1 MKLLVISHVGICLTL
16 IHQFTRV
23 LVQSIMTK
31 SSFIRKY
38 SNRFLSRW
46 LVLVFDSLIVIFSFS
61 IATLLRMNFQL
72 LEIDLTVFASQL
84 VFVLGLRLLAFLFFQ
99 SYAGI
104 IRHTSIE
111 DAILIL
117 KAVFTGTLGAVLVS
131 GVIRNTLGFEHVF
144 NLSASILII
153 DFFICLFWMVILRF
167 FVKSFYESFINQF
180 KPTIGVLIYGA
191 GYTGMLTKNVF
202 QTDRS
207 TNYKILGFIDDNES
221 KIGKTIEGIK
231 VFSLPEVLDKFVG
244 SNDGLEVIMAINNM
258 SAKSKR
264 KISDIFLDRGV
275 VVKALPPVDKWV
287 EGEFA
292 MNQIHNVKI
301 EDLLG
306 REVIQMN
313 NKRIGEEIS
322 GKVILVTGAAGSIGS
337 EIVRQLIAYFP
348 SKLVLVDQAE
358 SALYDLEYELAGKV
372 PTNVQ
377 LIVNVADVSDTRR
390 VAKIFKSHRPDII
403 FHAAAYK
410 HVPLMENNPYEA
422 IKTNVIGTR
431 ILAEMASEVGVEKFV
446 MVSTDKAVNPT
457 NVMGATKRL
466 AEMYTQSMNQLEGVK
481 TKFIATRF
489 GNVLGSNG
497 SVIPLFKKQIERGG
511 PVTVTHPEI
520 TRYFMTIP
528 EACELVLEAATMGQ
542 GGEVFVFDMGESVK
556 IIDLAKKM
564 ITLSGLRVDK
574 DIEIRYTGLRPG
586 EKLYEELLNN
596 DENTLPTH
604 HPKILIAEVNTPSYA
619 YMEVATN
626 DLNHLLSSGNNNSIV
641 AKIKEI
647 IPEYKSNNS
656 VFETLDKKSLK

>member
-1 MKLLVISHVGICLTL
+1 
-16 IHQFTRV
+16 
-23 LVQSIMTK
+23 
-31 SSFIRKY
+31 
-38 SNRFLSRW
+38 
-46 LVLVFDSLIVIFSFS
+46 
-61 IATLLRMNFQL
+61 MNFQL
-72 LEIDLTVFASQL
+72 PEIDFSVFASQL
-84 VFVLGLRLLAFLFFQ
+84 IFVLGLRLLAFLYFQ

-117 KAVFTGTLGAVLVS
+117 KAVFTGTFSAVLIS

-231 VFSLPEVLDKFVG
+231 VYSLPEVLDKFVG
-244 SNDGLEVIMAINNM
+244 SNEGLEVIMAINNM

-348 SKLVLVDQAE
+348 AKLVLVDQAE

-390 VAKIFKSHRPDII
+390 ISKIFKNHRPDII

-431 ILAEMASEVGVEKFV
+431 ILAELAAEVGVDKFV

-626 DLNHLLSSGNNNSIV
+626 DLNHLLSSGTNNSIV

-656 VFETLDKKSLK
+656 VFETLDKKSSK

>member
-1 MKLLVISHVGICLTL
+1 
-16 IHQFTRV
+16 
-23 LVQSIMTK
+23 
-31 SSFIRKY
+31 
-38 SNRFLSRW
+38 
-46 LVLVFDSLIVIFSFS
+46 
-61 IATLLRMNFQL
+61 MNFQL
-72 LEIDLTVFASQL
+72 AEIDFSVFASQL
-84 VFVLGLRLLAFLFFQ
+84 IFVLGLRLLAFLYFQ

-117 KAVFTGTLGAVLVS
+117 KAVFVGSFGAVVVS
-131 GVIRNTLGFEHVF
+131 GLIRNTLGFEHVF

-348 SKLVLVDQAE
+348 AKLVLVDQAE

-372 PTNVQ
+372 PANVQ

-390 VAKIFKSHRPDII
+390 ISKIFKSHQPDVI

-431 ILAEMASEVGVEKFV
+431 ILAELASENGVEKFV

-619 YMEVATN
+619 LMEVATN
-626 DLNHLLSSGNNNSIV
+626 ELNQLLSSGDNNSIV
-641 AKIKEI
+641 AKIKEM

-656 VFETLDKKSLK
+656 VFENLDKKSTK

>member
-1 MKLLVISHVGICLTL
+1 
-16 IHQFTRV
+16 
-23 LVQSIMTK
+23 MTK

-72 LEIDLTVFASQL
+72 MEIDFSVFASQL
-84 VFVLGLRLLAFLFFQ
+84 IFVLGLRLLAFLYFQ

-117 KAVFTGTLGAVLVS
+117 KAVFAGSFGAVMVS
-131 GVIRNTLGFEHVF
+131 AVIRNTLGFEHVF

-167 FVKSFYESFINQF
+167 FVKSFYESFVNQF

-231 VFSLPEVLDKFVG
+231 VYSLPEVLDKFVG
-244 SNDGLEVIMAINNM
+244 SNDGMEVIMAINNM

-348 SKLVLVDQAE
+348 AKLVLVDQAE

-390 VAKIFKSHRPDII
+390 VSKIFKNHRPDII

-431 ILAEMASEVGVEKFV
+431 ILAELAAEVGVEKFV

-626 DLNHLLSSGNNNSIV
+626 DLNHLLSSGTNNSIV

-656 VFETLDKKSLK
+656 VFETLDKKKSS

>member
-1 MKLLVISHVGICLTL
+1 MAL
-16 IHQFTRV
+16 IPRF
-23 LVQSIMTK
+23 SKMTK

-61 IATLLRMNFQL
+61 IATLLRVNFQL
-72 LEIDLTVFASQL
+72 LEIDFSVFASQL
-84 VFVLGLRLLAFLFFQ
+84 IFVLGLRLLAFLYFQ

-117 KAVFTGTLGAVLVS
+117 KAVFAGTFGAVLTS

-231 VFSLPEVLDKFVG
+231 VYSLPEVLDKFVG
-244 SNDGLEVIMAINNM
+244 SNEGLEVIMAINNM

-348 SKLVLVDQAE
+348 AKLVLVDQAE

-390 VAKIFKSHRPDII
+390 ISKIFKNHRPDII

-431 ILAEMASEVGVEKFV
+431 ILAELAAEVGVDKFV

-626 DLNHLLSSGNNNSIV
+626 DLNHLLSSGTNNSIV

-656 VFETLDKKSLK
+656 VFETLDKKSSK

>member
-1 MKLLVISHVGICLTL
+1 
-16 IHQFTRV
+16 
-23 LVQSIMTK
+23 MTK

-61 IATLLRMNFQL
+61 IATLLRMNFQIT
-72 LEIDLTVFASQL
+72 EMDFSVFASQL
-84 VFVLGLRLLAFLFFQ
+84 TFVLGLRLLTFLYFQ

-117 KAVFTGTLGAVLVS
+117 KAVFAGTFGAVVLS

-231 VFSLPEVLDKFVG
+231 VYSLPEVLDKFVG

-322 GKVILVTGAAGSIGS
+322 GKIILVTGAAGSIGS

-348 SKLVLVDQAE
+348 AKLVLVDQAE
-358 SALYDLEYELAGKV
+358 SALYDLEYELSGKV
-372 PTNVQ
+372 PANVQ

-390 VAKIFKSHRPDII
+390 VSKIFKSHKPDII

-431 ILAEMASEVGVEKFV
+431 ILSELAAEVGVEKFV

-466 AEMYTQSMNQLEGVK
+466 AEMYTQSMNQLDGVK

-564 ITLSGLRVDK
+564 ITLSGLRVEK

-626 DLNHLLSSGNNNSIV
+626 ELNHLLSSGNNNSIV

-656 VFETLDKKSLK
+656 VFETLDKKRTS

>member
-1 MKLLVISHVGICLTL
+1 M
-16 IHQFTRV
+16 
-23 LVQSIMTK
+23 
-31 SSFIRKY
+31 
-38 SNRFLSRW
+38 
-46 LVLVFDSLIVIFSFS
+46 
-61 IATLLRMNFQL
+61 
-72 LEIDLTVFASQL
+72 EIDFSVFASQL
-84 VFVLGLRLLAFLFFQ
+84 IFVLGLRLLAFLYFQ

-117 KAVFTGTLGAVLVS
+117 KAVFAGSFGAVMVS
-131 GVIRNTLGFEHVF
+131 AVIRNTLGFEHVF

-167 FVKSFYESFINQF
+167 FVKSFYESFVNQF

-231 VFSLPEVLDKFVG
+231 VYSLPEVLDKFVG
-244 SNDGLEVIMAINNM
+244 SNDGMEVIMAINNM

-348 SKLVLVDQAE
+348 AKLVLVDQAE

-390 VAKIFKSHRPDII
+390 VSKIFKNHLPDII

-431 ILAEMASEVGVEKFV
+431 ILSELAAEVGVEKFV

-626 DLNHLLSSGNNNSIV
+626 DLNHLLSSGTNNSIV

-656 VFETLDKKSLK
+656 VFETLDKKKSS

>member
-1 MKLLVISHVGICLTL
+1 
-16 IHQFTRV
+16 
-23 LVQSIMTK
+23 MTK
-31 SSFIRKY
+31 SSFIRTY

-46 LVLVFDSLIVIFSFS
+46 LVLVFDSLIVLFSFS

-72 LEIDLTVFASQL
+72 TEIDFSIFASQL
-84 VFVLGLRLLAFLFFQ
+84 VFILGLRLLAFLYFQ

-117 KAVFTGTLGAVLVS
+117 KAVFVGSLGAVLVS
-131 GVIRNTLGFEHVF
+131 GFIRNTLGFEHVF

-153 DFFICLFWMVILRF
+153 DFFICLFWMIILRF

-202 QTDRS
+202 QTDRN

-231 VFSLPEVLDKFVG
+231 VYSLPEVLDKFVG

-258 SAKSKR
+258 SANSKR

-275 VVKALPPVDKWV
+275 IVKALPPVDKWV

-313 NKRIGEEIS
+313 NKRIGDEIS

-348 SKLVLVDQAE
+348 AKLVLVDQGE

-372 PTNVQ
+372 PANVQ
-377 LIVNVADVSDTRR
+377 LIVNIADVSDTRR
-390 VAKIFKSHRPDII
+390 VSKIFKTHRPDII

-431 ILAEMASEVGVEKFV
+431 ILAELASELGVEKFV

-520 TRYFMTIP
+520 TRFFMTIP
-528 EACELVLEAATMGQ
+528 EACELVLEAATMGH

-604 HPKILIAEVNTPSYA
+604 HPKILVAEVNTPSYA
-619 YMEVATN
+619 YMELATN
-626 DLNHLLSSGNNNSIV
+626 ELNLLLSSGDNNSIV
-641 AKIKEI
+641 AKIKEM

-656 VFETLDKKSLK
+656 VFETLDKKSS

>member
-1 MKLLVISHVGICLTL
+1 
-16 IHQFTRV
+16 
-23 LVQSIMTK
+23 
-31 SSFIRKY
+31 
-38 SNRFLSRW
+38 
-46 LVLVFDSLIVIFSFS
+46 
-61 IATLLRMNFQL
+61 
-72 LEIDLTVFASQL
+72 
-84 VFVLGLRLLAFLFFQ
+84 
-99 SYAGI
+99 
-104 IRHTSIE
+104 
-111 DAILIL
+111 
-117 KAVFTGTLGAVLVS
+117 
-131 GVIRNTLGFEHVF
+131 
-144 NLSASILII
+144 
-153 DFFICLFWMVILRF
+153 MVILRF
-167 FVKSFYESFINQF
+167 YVKSFYESFINQF

-231 VFSLPEVLDKFVG
+231 VYSLPEVLDKFVG
-244 SNDGLEVIMAINNM
+244 SNEGLEVIMAINNM

-348 SKLVLVDQAE
+348 AKLVLVDQAE

-390 VAKIFKSHRPDII
+390 VSKIFNNHQPDII

-431 ILAEMASEVGVEKFV
+431 ILAELASEVGVEKFV

-542 GGEVFVFDMGESVK
+542 GGEVFIFDMGESVK

-626 DLNHLLSSGNNNSIV
+626 DLNQLLSAGDNNAIV
-641 AKIKEI
+641 SKIKEI

-656 VFETLDKKSLK
+656 VFETLDKKSSK

>member
-1 MKLLVISHVGICLTL
+1 
-16 IHQFTRV
+16 
-23 LVQSIMTK
+23 
-31 SSFIRKY
+31 
-38 SNRFLSRW
+38 
-46 LVLVFDSLIVIFSFS
+46 
-61 IATLLRMNFQL
+61 MNFQL
-72 LEIDLTVFASQL
+72 TEIDFSIFASQL
-84 VFVLGLRLLAFLFFQ
+84 VFILGLRLLAFLYFQ

-117 KAVFTGTLGAVLVS
+117 KAVFVGSFGAVVVS
-131 GVIRNTLGFEHVF
+131 GLIRNTLGFEHVF
-144 NLSASILII
+144 NLLASILII
-153 DFFICLFWMVILRF
+153 DFFICLFWMIILRF

-231 VFSLPEVLDKFVG
+231 VYSLPEVLDKFVG

-275 VVKALPPVDKWV
+275 IVKALPPVDKWV

-313 NKRIGEEIS
+313 NKRIGDEIS

-348 SKLVLVDQAE
+348 AKLVLVDQGE

-372 PTNVQ
+372 PANVQ

-390 VAKIFKSHRPDII
+390 VSKIFKTHRPDII

-431 ILAEMASEVGVEKFV
+431 ILAELASEMGVEKFV

-520 TRYFMTIP
+520 TRFFMTIP

-604 HPKILIAEVNTPSYA
+604 HPKILVAEVNTPSYA

-626 DLNHLLSSGNNNSIV
+626 ELNLLLSSGDNNSIV
-641 AKIKEI
+641 AKIKEM

-656 VFETLDKKSLK
+656 VFETLDKKSS

>member
-1 MKLLVISHVGICLTL
+1 
-16 IHQFTRV
+16 
-23 LVQSIMTK
+23 
-31 SSFIRKY
+31 
-38 SNRFLSRW
+38 
-46 LVLVFDSLIVIFSFS
+46 
-61 IATLLRMNFQL
+61 MNFQL
-72 LEIDLTVFASQL
+72 TEIDFSIFASQL
-84 VFVLGLRLLAFLFFQ
+84 VFILGLRLLAFLYFQ

-117 KAVFTGTLGAVLVS
+117 KAVFVGSFGAVVVS
-131 GVIRNTLGFEHVF
+131 GLIRNSLGFEHVF

-153 DFFICLFWMVILRF
+153 DFFICLFWMIILRF

-180 KPTIGVLIYGA
+180 KPNIGVLIYGA

-231 VFSLPEVLDKFVG
+231 VYSLPEVLDKFVG

-275 VVKALPPVDKWV
+275 IVKALPPVDKWV

-313 NKRIGEEIS
+313 NKRIGDEIS

-348 SKLVLVDQAE
+348 AKLVLVDQGE

-372 PTNVQ
+372 PANVQ

-390 VAKIFKSHRPDII
+390 VSKIFKTHRPDII

-431 ILAEMASEVGVEKFV
+431 ILAELASEMGVEKFV

-520 TRYFMTIP
+520 TRFFMTIP

-604 HPKILIAEVNTPSYA
+604 HPKILVAEVNTPSYA

-626 DLNHLLSSGNNNSIV
+626 ELNLLLSSGDNNSIV
-641 AKIKEI
+641 AKIKEM

-656 VFETLDKKSLK
+656 VFETLDKKSS

>member
-1 MKLLVISHVGICLTL
+1 
-16 IHQFTRV
+16 
-23 LVQSIMTK
+23 MTK
-31 SSFIRKY
+31 SSLIRRY

-46 LVLVFDSLIVIFSFS
+46 LVLVFDSIIVLFSFS
-61 IATLLRMNFQL
+61 IATLLKTNANLGELDLIVFLSQISFL
-72 LEIDLTVFASQL
+72 LA
-84 VFVLGLRLLAFLFFQ
+84 LRLLSFLYFQ

-111 DAILIL
+111 DAVLIL
-117 KAVFTGTLGAVLVS
+117 KAVFVSTFSAIVLSNV
-131 GVIRNTLGFEHVF
+131 VKNTLGYQQVF
-144 NLSASILII
+144 DLSASILVI

-191 GYTGMLTKNVF
+191 GYTGMMTKNVF

-221 KIGKTIEGIK
+221 KIGKSIEGIK

-244 SNDGLEVIMAINNM
+244 TSDGLEVIMAINNIT
-258 SAKSKR
+258 AKSKR

-313 NKRIGEEIS
+313 NKRIAEEIS

-348 SKLVLVDQAE
+348 SKVILVDQAE
-358 SALYDLEYELAGKV
+358 SALFDLEYELSGKV
-372 PTNVQ
+372 PANVQ

-390 VAKIFKSHRPDII
+390 LSKVLNNHIPDII

-431 ILAEMASEVGVEKFV
+431 ILAELAAELGVEKFV

-564 ITLSGLRVDK
+564 ITLSGLRIDK
-574 DIEIRYTGLRPG
+574 DIEIKYTGLRPG

-619 YMEVATN
+619 FMEVATN
-626 DLNHLLSSGNNNSIV
+626 DLNQLLTNGNNNSIV

-656 VFETLDKKSLK
+656 VFETLDKKSAK

>member
-1 MKLLVISHVGICLTL
+1 
-16 IHQFTRV
+16 
-23 LVQSIMTK
+23 MTK

-46 LVLVFDSLIVIFSFS
+46 LVLVFDSLIVLFSFS

-72 LEIDLTVFASQL
+72 SEIDFSIFASQL
-84 VFVLGLRLLAFLFFQ
+84 IFVLGLRLLAFLYFQ

-117 KAVFTGTLGAVLVS
+117 KAVFAGSFGAVIVS
-131 GVIRNTLGFEHVF
+131 AVIRNTLGFEHVF

-231 VFSLPEVLDKFVG
+231 VYSLPEVLDKFVG
-244 SNDGLEVIMAINNM
+244 SNEGLEVIMAINNM

-348 SKLVLVDQAE
+348 AKLVLVDQAE

-390 VAKIFKSHRPDII
+390 VSKIFNNHQPDII

-431 ILAEMASEVGVEKFV
+431 ILAELASELGVEKFV

-626 DLNHLLSSGNNNSIV
+626 DLNQLLSAGDNNAIV
-641 AKIKEI
+641 SKIKEI

-656 VFETLDKKSLK
+656 VFETLDKKSSK